1 MNRERQERIG
11 LSTERR
17 KLELEHGAGTG
28 ALKEVLQEGK
38 LLAPL
43 LEAGYKPVTGT
54 HTSIRRRGC
63 DTGSYIKINIESHTD
78 PELIWPMLLYCM
90 VEMSAT
96 EPGAP
101 SRTCSPSFVAIFN
114 LST

>member
-1 MNRERQERIG
+1 MSESRETGKDWLVYREEKAGIG
-11 LSTERR
+11 TWGRN
-17 KLELEHGAGTG
+17 G

-63 DTGSYIKINIESHTD
+63 DTGSYNKINI
-78 PELIWPMLLYCM
+78 
-90 VEMSAT
+90 
-96 EPGAP
+96 
-101 SRTCSPSFVAIFN
+101 
-114 LST
+114 